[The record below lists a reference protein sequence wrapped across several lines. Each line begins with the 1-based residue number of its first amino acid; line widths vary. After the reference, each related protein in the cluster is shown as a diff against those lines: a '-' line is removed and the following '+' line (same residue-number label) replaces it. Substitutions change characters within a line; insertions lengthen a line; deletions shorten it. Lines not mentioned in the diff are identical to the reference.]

1 MFTMDLHSHTTF
13 SYDGTNTPEEIIEN
27 AIAHSVDIIGITDH
41 QFSIGGDLREYKSRL
56 SECRKKYAG
65 KITVLRGLEIGTRP
79 APDDLNPCDTDDLD
93 YVLFESLDDE
103 RAMDLNEFLNWR
115 RQFKCACGLAHC
127 DIFRL
132 GERYG
137 VDMLQLMRRHRLFW
151 ELNIS
156 GNYNYYYD
164 FLTNEKKRL
173 AVKQSRIPVTVGSD
187 THWVE
192 EYRFR
197 QLRRANELIKTLG
210 NPMPQIKK

>member
-1 MFTMDLHSHTTF
+1 MFTMDLHNHTTF

-27 AIAHSVDIIGITDH
+27 AIAHSVDVIGICDH

-56 SECRKKYAG
+56 DECRKKYAG
-65 KITVLRGLEIGTRP
+65 KIKVLRGLEIGTRP
-79 APDDLNPCDTDDLD
+79 APNDLNPRDTDDLD

-115 RQFKCACGLAHC
+115 RQFKCECGLAHC

-132 GERYG
+132 GERYS
-137 VDMLQLMRRHRLFW
+137 VDMLRIMRQYNLFW

-156 GNYNYYYD
+156 GNYDYYYD

-173 AVKQSRIPVTVGSD
+173 AVKQSRVPMTVGSD

-197 QLRRANELIKTLG
+197 QLRKANELVKALG
-210 NPMPQIKK
+210 NPMPRIKL

>member
-1 MFTMDLHSHTTF
+1 MFTMDLHNHTTF

-27 AIAHSVDIIGITDH
+27 AIAHSVDVIGITDH

-56 SECRKKYAG
+56 DACRKKYAS

-79 APDDLNPCDTDDLD
+79 APHDLNPRDTDDLD
-93 YVLFESLDDE
+93 YVLFESLDDH
-103 RAMDLNEFLNWR
+103 RAMDLNEFFKWR
-115 RQFKCACGLAHC
+115 QQFNCRCGLAHC

-132 GERYG
+132 GERYN
-137 VDMLQLMRRHRLFW
+137 VDMLRLMRQHNLFW

-156 GNYNYYYD
+156 GNYDYYYD

-187 THWVE
+187 THWIE

-197 QLRRANELIKTLG
+197 QLRRANELIKSLG
-210 NPMPQIKK
+210 NPMPLGRK